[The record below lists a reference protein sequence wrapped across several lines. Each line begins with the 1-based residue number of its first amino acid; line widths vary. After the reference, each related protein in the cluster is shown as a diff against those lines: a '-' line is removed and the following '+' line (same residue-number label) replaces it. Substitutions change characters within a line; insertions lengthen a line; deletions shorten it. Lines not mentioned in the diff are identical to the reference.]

1 MSSEFLDLKVASI
14 VAEAKDIIVIELVDP
29 QGQSL
34 PPFEPGAHLELHLPN
49 GLVRHYSLCGDSQDR
64 KHYHVGIGL
73 ARESR
78 GGSRFLHGSIAV
90 GSVLRSRPP
99 RNNFPLSDSASHYVF
114 IAGGIGI
121 TPILSMIRWCE
132 SNNKKW
138 ELYYLVRNRQRAA
151 FYETLQSLP
160 GKNVHNHFDD
170 EAGRHF
176 DIQSC
181 ISSLESNSHLYC
193 CGPAPL
199 MSGVEAS
206 AAQRPDISAHFEWFN
221 AQEIDSS
228 EDKGFRLIAR
238 SSGLELDVPADRSI
252 LDVLEANGVNVPF
265 ACREG
270 ICGACETD
278 VVCGDPE
285 HRDLVLTNEEKL
297 SGKRMMICVSRS
309 RTPTLE
315 LNV

>member
-1 MSSEFLDLKVASI
+1 
-14 VAEAKDIIVIELVDP
+14 
-29 QGQSL
+29 
-34 PPFEPGAHLELHLPN
+34 
-49 GLVRHYSLCGDSQDR
+49 
-64 KHYHVGIGL
+64 
-73 ARESR
+73 
-78 GGSRFLHGSIAV
+78 
-90 GSVLRSRPP
+90 
-99 RNNFPLSDSASHYVF
+99 
-114 IAGGIGI
+114 
-121 TPILSMIRWCE
+121 
-132 SNNKKW
+132 
-138 ELYYLVRNRQRAA
+138 
-151 FYETLQSLP
+151 
-160 GKNVHNHFDD
+160 
-170 EAGRHF
+170 
-176 DIQSC
+176 
-181 ISSLESNSHLYC
+181 
-193 CGPAPL
+193 
-199 MSGVEAS
+199 MSGVEAA

-228 EDKGFRLIAR
+228 EDKAFRLIAR

-278 VVCGDPE
+278 VVCGEPE